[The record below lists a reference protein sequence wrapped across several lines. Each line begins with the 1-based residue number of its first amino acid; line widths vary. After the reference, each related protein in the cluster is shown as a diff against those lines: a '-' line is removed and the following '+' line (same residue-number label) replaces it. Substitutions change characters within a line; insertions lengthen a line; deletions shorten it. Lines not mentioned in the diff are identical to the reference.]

1 MGMRDRDM
9 DKRDEAI
16 AQLKEKLMV
25 AEAQRLNGEETTPR
39 EEMIKKIARRKETG
53 S

>member
-1 MGMRDRDM
+1 M
-9 DKRDEAI
+9 DKREAAI
-16 AQLKEKLMV
+16 AKLKEKLLV

-39 EEMIKKIARRKETG
+39 EEMIKKFEMKNARHKEAG

>member
-1 MGMRDRDM
+1 MEMRDRDM

-25 AEAQRLNGEETTPR
+25 AEAQRLNGEKTIAR
-39 EEMIKKIARRKETG
+39 EEMIKKIARRKEAG